1 MISTRF
7 APSPTGR
14 FHIGVARTALFS
26 YLWAKKNK
34 GKFIL
39 RIDDTDKERSQKVFE
54 EEIEKCLTLLE
65 IKADQK
71 FRQSE
76 RLERYKEVV
85 EFLLE
90 KGYAYRCYCTPQ
102 ELEKYRQN
110 ALKAGLT
117 PKYPRTCRNAGIKHL
132 PYAVRFKVPDDILEV
147 KFQDIV
153 MKTIKVETT
162 EIEDFTLMRSDG
174 SPTYNLASVVD
185 DADFKI
191 THIIRG
197 ADHISNTPK
206 QILLFS
212 ILGWVPQFAHLPLI
226 LPDEGDGKLSK
237 REEFSKSI
245 YVYDLIIKE
254 GFLPEAIINHLARL
268 GWAYGD
274 KEVFS
279 MQELIELFDITQV
292 NSSPARYNFKKLYWL
307 NSYWLKTIS
316 DDEIIKR
323 LYIFIP
329 DEFKKSFE
337 DKREKIKKIM
347 PQIKTR
353 VRTMIEM
360 KDMIIPLL
368 NLEVYDTE
376 GIKKFFNK
384 TGENILLDFKRF
396 LSEDGK
402 FDSFLKQASERY
414 GTRTVDVAQTIRL
427 ALYGKLVSPP
437 LSDIIYVLGKEEV
450 ESRLDKAISMIRHTL
465 SS

>member
-1 MISTRF
+1 MVSTRF

-14 FHIGVARTALFS
+14 FHIGVSRTALFS

-54 EEIEKCLTLLE
+54 DEIEKCLDFLG

-76 RLERYKEVV
+76 RFVRYKEVV

-90 KGYAYRCYCTPQ
+90 KGYAYRCYCTPE

-110 ALKAGLT
+110 ALKTGLP
-117 PKYPRTCRNAGIKHL
+117 PKYPRTCRNAGIRNQ

-185 DADFKI
+185 DADFRI

-226 LPDEGDGKLSK
+226 LPDEGEGKLSK

-245 YVYDLIIKE
+245 YVYDLIMKE
-254 GFLPEAIINHLARL
+254 GFLPEAIVNHLARL

-274 KEVFS
+274 KEIFS
-279 MQELIELFDITQV
+279 MEELIELFDITQV

-307 NSYWLKTIS
+307 NSYWIKAIQ
-316 DDEIIKR
+316 DDEILNK
-323 LYIFIP
+323 LYMFIP
-329 DEFKKSFE
+329 DEFKKMFDE
-337 DKREKIKKIM
+337 KREKIKAVM
-347 PQIKTR
+347 PHIKTR

-360 KDMIIPLL
+360 RDMILPIFHLDS
-368 NLEVYDTE
+368 YDQE
-376 GIKKFFNK
+376 GVRKFFNK
-384 TGENILLDFKRF
+384 IGESILLELKKFI
-396 LSEDGK
+396 SQDGK
-402 FDSFLKQASERY
+402 FDSFLKETSEKY
-414 GTRTVDVAQTIRL
+414 GIKTVDVAQTVRL

-437 LSDIIYVLGKEEV
+437 LSDVIYVLGQEEV
-450 ESRLDKAISMIRHTL
+450 MARIEKALALIR
-465 SS
+465 S